1 MRFIHEDGFDIK
13 LGKAHELQQWVVN
26 NEEKLR
32 ASCPDEV
39 EYLGTYAVV
48 QTTEKGSGQ
57 VRIHWG
63 MDNYAAQDAFAAAM
77 NEPGPFRDLVDEL
90 YKFADY
96 EGRRD
101 HFSRTVMKSV
111 TSTSFWGET

>member
-13 LGKAHELQQWVVN
+13 LGKAHELQQWLVN

-32 ASCPDEV
+32 ASCPEEV

-48 QTTEKGSGQ
+48 QTTEKGAGE
-57 VRIHWG
+57 VRLHWG

-77 NEPGPFRDLVDEL
+77 NEPGAFRDLVDEL